1 MASTRNKNTYI
12 NYKLEQLTNMNNEMY
27 NLYKHGSSGDPYYI
41 NLPGNGFGGSHMS
54 ADKLSNNSVDIESFL
69 RGIGTTDLI
78 KGPMT
83 LTPKLNTIS
92 TVNIYETNNPVI
104 MPLPL
109 ITTPERPWP
118 I

>member
-1 MASTRNKNTYI
+1 MASTRNRNTAI
-12 NYKLEQLTNMNNEMY
+12 NYKLEQLTNVNNEQY
-27 NLYKHGSSGDPYYI
+27 NLYKHGSSGNPYMI

-54 ADKLSNNSVDIESFL
+54 AEKLSNNSVDIESFL
-69 RGIGTTDLI
+69 RGIGTTNLI
-78 KGPMT
+78 KGNMI
-83 LTPKLNTIS
+83 LTPELNKIRP
-92 TVNIYETNNPVI
+92 VNIYENNEVI